1 MSSSRKSQLLLALGA
16 VVGISVAA
24 VDLCRAPVK
33 SSLPDG
39 AVAIVNGHPIR
50 RDDYANAL
58 AAVAADRRDG
68 AESQGIRR
76 HVLDRL
82 IDEELLVQAALD
94 LGLAQRDRRVRADL
108 ATAAIGFLTET
119 PSAAATETE
128 LRELY
133 REHAGF
139 FAEDQQL
146 ELVSRFFRAR
156 GLDDA
161 SARVRAREARAAWT
175 RAGEPPE
182 AGDPPSLPLP
192 RGALPL
198 AKLEQYLGPT
208 ARRAVA
214 DLPVGEVSQPVET
227 GDGLWL
233 FAVVARKGGQPRPF
247 SEVRSAVLAEWQ
259 RRKSEAR
266 LREFLESRRAEASV
280 VVAAELGS

>member
-24 VDLCRAPVK
+24 LDLCRAPAAR
-33 SSLPDG
+33 SLPDG
-39 AVAIVNGHPIR
+39 AVAVVNGHPIR
-50 RDDYANAL
+50 RDEYASAL

-68 AESQGIRR
+68 ADSPGIRR
-76 HVLDRL
+76 HVLDRM
-82 IDEELLVQAALD
+82 IDEELLVQAALE

-119 PSAAATETE
+119 PTASASDAE

-133 REHAGF
+133 REHSGF
-139 FAEDQQL
+139 FSEDQQL

-156 GLDDA
+156 GPDDA
-161 SARVRAREARAAWT
+161 RARARAREARAAWA
-175 RAGEPPE
+175 RAGEPPD
-182 AGDPPSLPLP
+182 AGDPPALPLP

-198 AKLEQYLGPT
+198 AKLEQYLGPA

-214 DLPVGEVSQPVET
+214 DLPVGGVSQPVES

-233 FAVVARKGGQPRPF
+233 LAVVSRSGGRPRPF

-259 RRKSEAR
+259 RRKGEER
-266 LREFLESRRAEASV
+266 LREFLDSRRAEARV
-280 VVAAELGS
+280 VVTTELGS